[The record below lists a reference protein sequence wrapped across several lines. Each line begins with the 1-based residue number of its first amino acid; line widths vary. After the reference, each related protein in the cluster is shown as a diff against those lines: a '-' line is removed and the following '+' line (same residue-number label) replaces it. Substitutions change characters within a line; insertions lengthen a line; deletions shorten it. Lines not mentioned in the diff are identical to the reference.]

1 MGIRKLAALGA
12 AVVLG
17 LTGTA
22 GAAVAAPEGAGA
34 IDRAVVQAALDRM
47 AADGAQGVQVRV
59 VDGGRTLLLRSGTAR
74 LGSARPVPLDGRFRV
89 GSVTKTFTATVVL
102 QLVAEGR
109 VALDEPVAS
118 YLPGLLPDGDRVTVR
133 MLLQHTSGLYDYTS
147 AIGLDPEN
155 FPKIRFREFA
165 PRELVAVA
173 TARPLEFEPGARH
186 SYSNTNYVVAGLL
199 IEKVTGQSYDRAVER
214 RVLRPLGMRE
224 TRMGGRTPH
233 GPHAHGYMSIG
244 DRPVDVTAMNSSM
257 AWAAGAMI
265 STTADLDRF
274 YAALLS
280 GRVLAPAQL
289 AEMTT
294 TVEGYGLG
302 LHETPLPCGGSVWG
316 HNGGIPGYATFVMS
330 TEDATTRVEMSVTT
344 APDNEAGLDGLNDAL
359 IEVFCP

>member
-1 MGIRKLAALGA
+1 MGIKRLAVLGT

-22 GAAVAAPEGAGA
+22 GVAVAAPEG
-34 IDRAVVQAALDRM
+34 IDEAVVQSGLDRM

-59 VDGGRTLLLRSGTAR
+59 VDGGKTMLLRSGTAR
-74 LGSARPVPLDGRFRV
+74 LGSARPVPLNGRFRV

-118 YLPGLLPDGDRVTVR
+118 YLPGLLPDGDRITVR
-133 MLLQHTSGLYDYTS
+133 MLLQHTSGLYDYTN
-147 AIGLDPEN
+147 ALGLEPEN
-155 FPKIRFREFA
+155 FPRVRFREFA
-165 PRELVAVA
+165 PRELVAMS
-173 TARPLEFEPGARH
+173 TARPLDFEPGAKFA
-186 SYSNTNYVVAGLL
+186 YSNTNYVVAGLL
-199 IEKVTGQSYDRAVER
+199 IEKATGQSYERAVER

-224 TRMGGRTPH
+224 TRMGGRAPH
-233 GPHAHGYMSIG
+233 GPHAHGYMVIG

-289 AEMTT
+289 AEMKT
-294 TVEGYGLG
+294 TVDGYGLG
-302 LHETPLPCGGSVWG
+302 LYEAPLPCGRSVWG
-316 HNGGIPGYATFVMS
+316 HDGGIPGYATFVMS
-330 TEDATTRVEMSVTT
+330 TEDATTRLEMSVTT
-344 APDNEAGLDGLNDAL
+344 SPLTEAGLDGLNDAL
-359 IEVFCP
+359 IEVFCS